1 MLSRLIVTFLCA
13 AAIGSVSGAFM
24 TFDPDQLIVRDIEE
38 TISFSA
44 KLNSKPS
51 EEVTMYF
58 EHPFMF
64 MSDCMIVFNPDNWDV
79 PQQLTAIPA
88 PLFVGSS
95 NPPKELASNTE
106 FLAKAVTVG
115 PLPAE
120 LSFVDTLKVI
130 QKNLGVSSC
139 SIKKSEVDTFD
150 EMLFSFNKPGW
161 YEMAST
167 GDITIQVF
175 MDKCTAELSCI
186 KKVLAR
192 YGTSVMGMD
201 VSGPVKDISEYSPT
215 YVTQNTNRLRY
226 RRNSD
231 GNEHKIV
238 FPYGSELY
246 FKVLN
251 NDGIMSLD
259 VYLDLVAGYSL
270 SRGLCNIPRPLSL
283 RNMLVGSNGK
293 LYNLANKDEVAAFSN
308 SWKVKDEDVLTNPRA
323 RTLIPP
329 TQQPGTVCKFP
340 ETHRQNL

>member
-1 MLSRLIVTFLCA
+1 
-13 AAIGSVSGAFM
+13 
-24 TFDPDQLIVRDIEE
+24 
-38 TISFSA
+38 
-44 KLNSKPS
+44 
-51 EEVTMYF
+51 
-58 EHPFMF
+58 

-150 EMLFSFNKPGW
+150 EVLFSFNNL
-161 YEMAST
+161 A
-167 GDITIQVF
+167 
-175 MDKCTAELSCI
+175 AELSCI

-201 VSGPVKDISEYSPT
+201 VSGPVKGISEYSPT

-251 NDGIMSLD
+251 NDGIVSLD

>member
-150 EMLFSFNKPGW
+150 EMLFSFNKPG
-161 YEMAST
+161 
-167 GDITIQVF
+167 
-175 MDKCTAELSCI
+175 C
-186 KKVLAR
+186 
-192 YGTSVMGMD
+192 
-201 VSGPVKDISEYSPT
+201 GPVKDISEYSPT